1 MALKFDY
8 TGLDKPFEASWP
20 VIVQVPQDGGTVEEQ
35 TFEAM
40 FRLYQEPE
48 PEDGATPPPPPS
60 DEAFLR
66 QVFIGLADP
75 SGPRGEAFEALREKM
90 LRRAYVRIAI
100 FRAYNRFQ
108 AGQPAKN

>member
-1 MALKFDY
+1 MAAQFDY

-20 VIVQVPQDGGTVEEQ
+20 VHVQVPQDGGTVEEQ

-48 PEDGATPPPPPS
+48 LEDGASPPPLS
-60 DEAFLR
+60 DEDFLR
-66 QVFIGLADP
+66 RVFIGLADP
-75 SGPRGEAFEALREKM
+75 GSPSGEAFEALREKM